1 MTERKDAIQRLYAK
15 LGNLKKSQKIE
26 DNLYNIVKFRTEQD
40 GCVVDLENGPFK
52 TNYLYSIENMIINL
66 NSILIKKIK
75 KCKVKECA
83 EIAHQSPQ
91 ELNPEKWKEI
101 MDDVE
106 HKKKYRERI
115 ITSDAY
121 KCTRCKQRKCT
132 YYQMQT
138 RSADEPMTIFI
149 TCVNCGKKW
158 KE

>member
-75 KCKVKECA
+75 KCKVK
-83 EIAHQSPQ
+83 
-91 ELNPEKWKEI
+91 
-101 MDDVE
+101 
-106 HKKKYRERI
+106 
-115 ITSDAY
+115 
-121 KCTRCKQRKCT
+121 
-132 YYQMQT
+132 
-138 RSADEPMTIFI
+138 
-149 TCVNCGKKW
+149 
-158 KE
+158 